1 MAWFEFIRL
10 STTAE
15 RAREL
20 SPVLA
25 GTARELRQTS
35 GVSECFLLRHASYEG
50 HLALALVHRDAGRAE
65 QTMAALAVADHLRN
79 FGMVDHQVWS
89 LVPTE
94 EPCSVAPSG
103 QPRQAGIPVSGRC
116 PSKRRAP

>member
-25 GTARELRQTS
+25 GTARELRQAS

-50 HLALALVHRDAGRAE
+50 HLALALVHRDSGRAE

-89 LVPTE
+89 LVAPD
-94 EPCSVAPSG
+94 EPRSVAPSG
-103 QPRQAGIPVSGRC
+103 QQGQAGIPGSGRC
-116 PSKRRAP
+116 ATGRREP